1 MASKYQIQMDFQQ
14 ATQKANEL
22 HNIATELSNLSKTEM
37 QAMLSSLGS
46 GWQGKNATAYIQKG
60 NALQAK
66 MENTAKALHYTANTI
81 STVAQNL
88 YNAEM
93 AALYLAQQ
101 REAEAKAA
109 QQQEEQSKNT
119 AFGSGGSGGFR

>member
-46 GWQGKNATAYIQKG
+46 G
-60 NALQAK
+60 
-66 MENTAKALHYTANTI
+66 
-81 STVAQNL
+81 
-88 YNAEM
+88 
-93 AALYLAQQ
+93 
-101 REAEAKAA
+101 
-109 QQQEEQSKNT
+109 
-119 AFGSGGSGGFR
+119 GSGGFR